1 MGRWLNYKVYVN
13 RIINLTDET
22 LIGNYS
28 LVAEYSNDKG
38 DVLDEITIIG
48 DEQKKPF
55 MNLSEIAGFI
65 NRKFHQDWP
74 EEKKR
79 AWTEL
84 YDRILEFLEM
94 NGEPY

>member
-1 MGRWLNYKVYVN
+1 MGRWLNYKVYIN

-22 LIGNYS
+22 VIGNYS
-28 LVAEYSNDKG
+28 LVCEYSNDKG
-38 DVLDEITIIG
+38 EVLKEITIIG
-48 DEQKKPF
+48 DEQDKPF

-65 NRKFHQDWP
+65 NREFHQDWT

-84 YDRILEFLEM
+84 YDRILDFLEM